1 DRACLVITCS
11 THQQHESVAD
21 GCTVLCPSVL
31 PAHQAGGGALRD
43 YAQLINQN
51 RVRLEAGFI
60 PAVPQTFS
68 FQTPPRVAANPQEG
82 VPRGRPGV
90 PTPAIKQDRVR
101 PRAGPSRAVPRTGS
115 CRTPPTAAAKPVPGS
130 AASGGES

>member
-1 DRACLVITCS
+1 
-11 THQQHESVAD
+11 VAD

-82 VPRGRPGV
+82 VPRGRTAV
-90 PTPAIKQDRVR
+90 LTRAIKQDRVR
-101 PRAGPSRAVPRTGS
+101 LKAGFIPAVPQTFSFQTPPRVAANPQEGVPRGRTAVLTRAV
-115 CRTPPTAAAKPVPGS
+115 
-130 AASGGES
+130 